1 MVLTFLSSVLQRTAA
16 DSIDKCAYS
25 LIAAHRS
32 LPDDVSSGVHRV
44 AMWPHSFSASQ
55 AGSCPATENAASR
68 EPLVSSSRSSGEFLV
83 DNSWMVLF
91 AASFFSLCFPFL
103 GSWWKRCRLP
113 QVAML
118 LTPLNSDLWPQPLV
132 SLGLDTAY
140 LGQACPEHVLLFR
153 ASLGK
158 SLNKA
163 LCDRF
168 VVLDSYKDP
177 LCCSETSFK
186 LSSYSETLG
195 VSLEM
200 FVSWQCM

>member
-1 MVLTFLSSVLQRTAA
+1 MVLTFFSSVLRGTAA
-16 DSIDKCAYS
+16 ASTDQCAP
-25 LIAAHRS
+25 RS
-32 LPDDVSSGVHRV
+32 LPDGVPSGVHRV
-44 AMWPHSFSASQ
+44 AMWPHCFSVSQ
-55 AGSCPATENAASR
+55 AASCPATESAASR
-68 EPLVSSSRSSGEFLV
+68 EPLVSSSGSSREFLV
-83 DNSWMVLF
+83 DNVWIVLF
-91 AASFFSLCFPFL
+91 SASFFSLCFPFL
-103 GSWWKRCRLP
+103 GSWLKRCRLP

-118 LTPLNSDLWPQPLV
+118 FTPLHCDLWPQPPV
-132 SLGLDTAY
+132 SLGLDTAH

-158 SLNKA
+158 RLKKA

-168 VVLDSYKDP
+168 VVLDSYKNP

-186 LSSYSETLG
+186 LSLYSEALG